1 MTKIYISFTSESE
14 LKRTI
19 EELYRNSS
27 PSDLKL
33 HWADELK
40 PQIKKAFEHD
50 PKLAAKYSGS
60 TFFVAEKVINES
72 TSKADLDLQFAKF
85 VSRESI
91 PSQSFDIIR
100 EVSVEQR
107 PVIGEGLK
115 QLKEIRAVY
124 EARKQALETI
134 ERTTV
139 ALDVTLPGR
148 HWFVGSYH
156 PLTIVMREVVDIF
169 RGMGFRVAEGPE
181 IELVKFNFDMLNT
194 PEWHPSRDESDTIYL
209 PNGFVVR
216 TETSP
221 VQIRTMLSQEPPV
234 RIISPGRVYRR
245 DRPDATHSPMFH
257 QVEGLYVDEGV
268 TMADLK
274 ATLLSFYK
282 QLFGPHTKIR
292 MRPHFF
298 PFTEPSAEVD
308 VSCFFCEGS
317 GCRICRNTGWL
328 EMGGSGMVDPN
339 VLEGVKYDS
348 EKYTGYAFGL
358 GIDRIA
364 MLRFGLDNIRL
375 LVENDVRFLR
385 QFVGA

>member
-1 MTKIYISFTSESE
+1 MHTQ
-14 LKRTI
+14 I
-19 EELYRNSS
+19 EEIRREATAAFQSATTEQEA
-27 PSDLKL
+27 DL
-33 HWADELK
+33 AR
-40 PQIKKAFEHD
+40 IKFLGRKG
-50 PKLAAKYSGS
+50 K
-60 TFFVAEKVINES
+60 VAELFKLVPTLPTEERPSFGQEVNELRAELEVLAE
-72 TSKADLDLQFAKF
+72 TRAAALKSK
-85 VSRESI
+85 
-91 PSQSFDIIR
+91 
-100 EVSVEQR
+100 
-107 PVIGEGLK
+107 
-115 QLKEIRAVY
+115 RAG
-124 EARKQALETI
+124 
-134 ERTTV
+134 TV
-139 ALDVTLPGR
+139 VDVTMPGR
-148 HWFVGSYH
+148 GWFIGSYH

-221 VQIRTMLSQEPPV
+221 VQIRTMLTQSPPV

-274 ATLLSFYK
+274 ATLLSFYR
-282 QLFGPHTKIR
+282 QLFGTHTKIR

-317 GCRICRNTGWL
+317 GCRICKNAGWL
-328 EMGGSGMVDPN
+328 EMGGSGMVDPS
-339 VLEGVKYDS
+339 VLSGVNYDP

-385 QFVGA
+385 QFAGV

>member
-1 MTKIYISFTSESE
+1 MNAN
-14 LKRTI
+14 I
-19 EELYRNSS
+19 EEIRREARVEFTAAVTEQDAANAKIKYLGRKGKVAELFKLVPTLDSNER
-27 PSDLKL
+27 PQFGQQVNDLRAEL
-33 HWADELK
+33 EALADERLAALK
-40 PQIKKAFEHD
+40 PK
-50 PKLAAKYSGS
+50 
-60 TFFVAEKVINES
+60 
-72 TSKADLDLQFAKF
+72 
-85 VSRESI
+85 
-91 PSQSFDIIR
+91 
-100 EVSVEQR
+100 QR
-107 PVIGEGLK
+107 GPV
-115 QLKEIRAVY
+115 
-124 EARKQALETI
+124 
-134 ERTTV
+134 
-139 ALDVTLPGR
+139 LDVTLPGR
-148 HWFVGSYH
+148 HWFAGSYH

-181 IELVKFNFDMLNT
+181 IELAKFNFDMLNT
-194 PEWHPSRDESDTIYL
+194 PELHPSRDEADTIYL

-221 VQIRTMLSQEPPV
+221 VQIRTMLSQQPPV

-282 QLFGPHTKIR
+282 QLFGEQTKIR

-308 VSCFFCEGS
+308 VSCFFCKGS
-317 GCRICRNTGWL
+317 GCRICKSTGWL

-339 VLEGVKYDS
+339 VLAGVNYDP

-385 QFVGA
+385 QFIGALS

>member
-1 MTKIYISFTSESE
+1 MSTQIEDIRRKATAEFRVAATLLDAEAAKIKYLGRKGMVADLFKLVPTLPTAERPHFGQQVNE
-14 LKRTI
+14 LRA
-19 EELYRNSS
+19 ELEA
-27 PSDLKL
+27 LAEHKL
-33 HWADELK
+33 AELK
-40 PQIKKAFEHD
+40 PKRMG
-50 PKLAAKYSGS
+50 PM
-60 TFFVAEKVINES
+60 V
-72 TSKADLDLQFAKF
+72 
-85 VSRESI
+85 
-91 PSQSFDIIR
+91 
-100 EVSVEQR
+100 
-107 PVIGEGLK
+107 
-115 QLKEIRAVY
+115 
-124 EARKQALETI
+124 
-134 ERTTV
+134 
-139 ALDVTLPGR
+139 DVTMPGR

-221 VQIRTMLSQEPPV
+221 VQIRTMLSQQPPV

-317 GCRICRNTGWL
+317 GCRICKNIGWL

-339 VLEGVKYDS
+339 VLEGVNYDS